1 MSENGLRK
9 RLIINTLSNYI
20 KLVMGMVITI
30 FMTRALLFGLSQESF
45 GFWALCWSMFGYSL
59 LLDFGFGA
67 SIQKYTSE
75 TIVTGDWNK
84 FNKVVS
90 TVFFNY
96 AFLGIIIL
104 LVSFLLGANIQHI
117 FKFDL
122 ANRQYY
128 FFVILIFGLG
138 TAITFPFGFFTEV
151 LRGMQALHIRN
162 IIQVASM
169 FANFIGLMIVVK
181 MSNPLIK
188 MAIVSIGI
196 SLLTNLAMAGAAFYK
211 LRKMKISPKF
221 YDKSIMKQVMGF
233 SLYAYLITFTN
244 LIIFRTDQLVISV
257 FSSVALVTIYQ
268 ISSKLAEQFRSFSNQ
283 FLDNLSPVAASLNA
297 AGHHN
302 KLAEIMLQS
311 NRLMGIIS
319 TMMLIPLI
327 VYVKPLLQIWL
338 NLDNPMGTI
347 VAVILLL
354 SMYTLLFFR
363 SSSVY
368 ILLMLNKQKTLTKIA
383 LIECIAN
390 LGLSILL
397 LKTLPQNI
405 TLFGTYI
412 ENFNIVGVALGTFIP
427 NVILAFTYN
436 VPAAIKF
443 SGLSI
448 REYFNNSIR
457 RTLIIGVIVLII
469 AKALFLL
476 KYPGRLLEIFL
487 YTVLIGIIYGIMT
500 WFIGLEKWEKNQFKG
515 FITSKFNKSK

>member
-1 MSENGLRK
+1 M
-9 RLIINTLSNYI
+9 
-20 KLVMGMVITI
+20 VMGMVITI
-30 FMTRALLFGLSQESF
+30 FMTRAIFLGLDKESY
-45 GFWALCWSMFGYSL
+45 GFWALSWSVFGYSL

-75 TIVTGDWNK
+75 TIVTKDWDK
-84 FNKVVS
+84 FNRVVS

-96 AFLGIIIL
+96 VFLGLIIIL
-104 LVSFLLGANIQHI
+104 AAFILGLNIQHI
-117 FKFDL
+117 FKFDP

-128 FFVILIFGLG
+128 YFVFLVFGFG
-138 TAITFPFGFFTEV
+138 TAVTFPFGFFTEV

-162 IIQVASM
+162 TIQAISM
-169 FANFIGLMIVVK
+169 ILNFIGIIIVVK
-181 MSNPLIK
+181 LTNPLIK
-188 MAIVSIGI
+188 MAVVSIGI

-211 LRKMKISPKF
+211 LRKMRISPKF
-221 YDKSIMKQVMGF
+221 YDKSIIKQVMGF
-233 SLYAYLITFTN
+233 SMYAYLITFTN
-244 LIIFRTDQLVISV
+244 LIIFRTDQMVISI
-257 FSSVALVTIYQ
+257 FSSVALVGIYQ
-268 ISSKLAEQFRSFSNQ
+268 ISSRLAETYRGFASQ

-311 NRLMGIIS
+311 NRLMGMIS

-338 NLDNPMGTI
+338 ELSDPMGTV

-354 SMYTLLFFR
+354 SMYNLLFFR

-383 LIECIAN
+383 LIECLAN

-397 LKTLPQNI
+397 LKTLPVTI
-405 TLFGTYI
+405 TLFGI
-412 ENFNIVGVALGTFIP
+412 SIDNFNIVGVALGTFIP
-427 NVILAFTYN
+427 NVVLAFTYN

-448 REYFNNSIR
+448 KEYFNISIR
-457 RTLIIGVIVLII
+457 RTLVIGLIVFVLAEI
-469 AKALFLL
+469 LYRLR
-476 KYPGRLLEIFL
+476 YPGKLLEIVL
-487 YTVLIGIIYGIMT
+487 YTFIIGIIYGILT
-500 WFIGLEKWEKNQFKG
+500 WFIGLEGWEKKQVVG
-515 FITSKFNKSK
+515 FVNSKIKARRS